1 MLLLT
6 IVLGCFAAKRQK
18 QKTKRP
24 GQTYLPTY
32 LPTNQLMFV
41 AAVNAFIPRCLSF
54 LAIGVLI
61 CLFNHIKTTKK
72 QQLNTTLSPMNM
84 HAKQNQLIQ

>member
-1 MLLLT
+1 LA
-6 IVLGCFAAKRQK
+6 VLRQNGK
-18 QKTKRP
+18 SKRP
-24 GQTYLPTY
+24 RDQAKPTYQPTY
-32 LPTNQLMFV
+32 LPTNQPMFV

-72 QQLNTTLSPMNM
+72 QQLNTTLGPMNM

>member
-32 LPTNQLMFV
+32 LPTNQPMFV
-41 AAVNAFIPRCLSF
+41 AAVNAFIPRCRGEW
-54 LAIGVLI
+54 AP
-61 CLFNHIKTTKK
+61 K
-72 QQLNTTLSPMNM
+72 Q
-84 HAKQNQLIQ
+84 AKPFGFHSKPVQ